1 MTVRPLWPDDLGAAH
16 ALWSA
21 GALLY
26 PLAPDALADLLW
38 GDGANALAA
47 ESDGRLVGLAVGAL
61 WPVADEVRGSV
72 RAVLVAPDARR
83 QGVGTALLEAIE
95 TDLRQRGATEARL
108 VEGAPVYL
116 TPGVDARATEALA
129 FVESRGY
136 APFAESV
143 DLAADLDQP
152 LDTANDEARLA
163 AAGVSVHRARESD
176 RDGLAALLDAHWPA
190 WRAEADRA
198 LAQDPPPLHVAVRE
212 DHVLGFAA
220 HSVTPLARG
229 RFGPMGTA
237 PEARELGIGA
247 VLLRRGLRDLRDG
260 GREQAVIG
268 WAAALPFYELAVGAT
283 VARRYRRLA
292 KALG

>member
-1 MTVRPLWPDDLGAAH
+1 MTVRPLRPDDLGAAH
-16 ALWSA
+16 ALWAS
-21 GALLY
+21 GAPLD

-47 ESDGRLVGLAVGAL
+47 ESDGRLVGLGAGAL

-72 RAVLVAPDARR
+72 RAVLVARDARR
-83 QGVGTALLEAIE
+83 QGVGTALLAGVE
-95 TDLRQRGATEARL
+95 TDLRQRGAAEARL

-116 TPGVDARATEALA
+116 TPGVDARATDALA
-129 FVESRGY
+129 FVDSRGY
-136 APFAESV
+136 VPFAESV

-152 LDTANDEARLA
+152 LGTADDETRLA
-163 AAGVSVHRARESD
+163 AAGVAVHRASEAD
-176 RDGLAALLDAHWPA
+176 RAGLTALLDAHWPA
-190 WRAEADRA
+190 WQAEADRA
-198 LAQDPPPLHVAVRE
+198 LAQDPPPLHVAVR
-212 DHVLGFAA
+212 DARVLGFAA

-237 PEARELGIGA
+237 PEARGLGIGA
-247 VLLRRGLRDLRDG
+247 VLLRRCLRDLRDD
-260 GREQAVIG
+260 GRPQVVIG
-268 WAAALPFYELAVGAT
+268 WAAALPFYESAVGAS